1 MNNLQTMDFNGHL
14 ADAET
19 NMDKCGF
26 KTELYT
32 PLWEVDEKEME
43 AFETPF
49 RPQLLAT
56 YQSFLYF
63 FGAHMNRAWV
73 HLAAEMQAG
82 KTGVIN
88 GVIRLVL
95 ANAKKVG
102 IRPQRIFVIT
112 GMNDNAWKIQTK
124 KRMIQDIREN
134 IHHLS
139 GLQRVA
145 RKLYEIASASEL
157 SNILIFLDES
167 HIAAQEDNLPYKLI
181 FNTLKSLCPIEKWAE
196 RNIRVMTISATD
208 PAKVMAIGSESIIPC
223 SVVRLQ
229 TTDQYQSIASLKRE
243 NRLRYIEDFGELHEC
258 SEANVSCKCGG
269 SRHSIPAIE
278 EIKRVIKEEY
288 SNTPLYHILRPRVGK
303 QEKVQEILQKAFPE
317 ANVILWD
324 ADSNSRSK
332 SKSKDDESSCSEL
345 EDINVLLE
353 KDPDQPTFIVLKN
366 MLYASKTLL
375 DEHVG
380 ILYDRISG
388 KDDTTLQSLLGRAC
402 GYERSENTIIFTSKQ
417 TVSNYEKCWKD
428 LCSHPETS
436 LLVNIPAPIIDKRMS
451 GVKAS
456 AAIRGVSANLSVEAG
471 MGSPYG
477 GGLGVNPFAG
487 SASGRKVANEDDF
500 ESSWSEFSSLEDANA
515 SLDRRV
521 NREMQNAFYLD
532 STTKNKKVLSYAEVL
547 SLKGGKKTAGMDW
560 AKIAV
565 GKTSSRLYVCYK
577 DLGNPASLICLVHK
591 LKKIR

>member
-1 MNNLQTMDFNGHL
+1 MDFNGHL
-14 ADAET
+14 ADAMT
-19 NMDKCGF
+19 NMDKYGF
-26 KTELYT
+26 NTELHT
-32 PLWEVDEKEME
+32 PLWGVDENEKE
-43 AFETPF
+43 AFDEPF
-49 RPQLLAT
+49 PPQLLAA

-63 FGAHMNRAWV
+63 FAAYYNRAWV

-82 KTGVIN
+82 KTGVITSL
-88 GVIRLVL
+88 IRLVL
-95 ANAKKVG
+95 SNASKLR
-102 IRPQRIFVIT
+102 ISPQRIFVLT
-112 GMNDNAWKIQTK
+112 GMSDNAWKKQTCS
-124 KRMIQDIREN
+124 RMPHAIRAN

-139 GLQRVA
+139 GLDKVA
-145 RKLYEIASASEL
+145 KRLYQLAAANEL

-167 HIAAQEDNLPYKLI
+167 HIAAQEDNLPYRMV
-181 FNTLKSLCPIEKWAE
+181 FGPLKSLCPIEKWAE

-229 TTDQYQSIASLKRE
+229 TTHMYQSIASLKNEGRVR
-243 NRLRYIEDFGELHEC
+243 NIEDFGELHEC
-258 SEANVSCKCGG
+258 SDVDKSCKCGG
-269 SRHSIPAIE
+269 SVHKIPAIE
-278 EIKRVIKEEY
+278 EMKRVIDEEY
-288 SNTPLYHILRPRVGK
+288 SNTPLYHIVRPRLGK
-303 QEKVQEILQKAFPE
+303 QDKVAAILQNAFPD

-324 ADSNSRSK
+324 ASSKPK
-332 SKSKDDESSCSEL
+332 SKGSDGESSSDDL
-345 EDINVLLE
+345 DDINLKLE
-353 KDPDQPTFIVLKN
+353 EHPDQPTFIVLKN
-366 MLYASKTLL
+366 MLYAAKTLH

-402 GYERSENTIIFTSKQ
+402 GYGKSENTIVYTSRQ

-428 LCSHPETS
+428 LCSDPKTP
-436 LLVNIPAPIIDKRMS
+436 LLVNIPAPIIDKRMN

-456 AAIRGVSANLSVEAG
+456 AAVRGVSANLSVEAG

-500 ESSWSEFSSLEDANA
+500 ESSWFEFSNLEDANA

-521 NREMQNAFYLD
+521 NREMQNGFYLD

-560 AKIAV
+560 GKIVV

-577 DLGNPASLICLVHK
+577 DLTDPRSVVCLVHK
-591 LKKIR
+591 LKKIK